1 MADNAETF
9 TISRPELRRML
20 TAFGVTEKNM
30 AALFSSMEKAH
41 RHINIIAFVSMLEK
55 AGLDRDE
62 ASNLFRR
69 LNMGDI
75 TIKRAFDLVD
85 EERINSETGRLYD
98 VTVDVS

>member
-1 MADNAETF
+1 MAAAAETF
-9 TISRPELRRML
+9 TISRPELRRIL
-20 TAFGVTEKNM
+20 TNFGVTEKSM
-30 AALFSSMEKAH
+30 AALFASMEKAH

-62 ASNLFRR
+62 TSNVFRR
-69 LNMGDI
+69 LNMDDI